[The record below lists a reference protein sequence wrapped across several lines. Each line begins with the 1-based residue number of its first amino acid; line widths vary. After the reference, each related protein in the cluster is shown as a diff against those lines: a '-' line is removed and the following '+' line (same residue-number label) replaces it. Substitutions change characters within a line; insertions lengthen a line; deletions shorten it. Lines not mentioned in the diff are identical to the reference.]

1 MKLPLLLALLATTS
15 AHAGPKPREHDGFF
29 LRLQPGIGV
38 LKAWTERP
46 ELRLSSNTLHLGLDV
61 GGVAA
66 RNFVV
71 FGRLYAQA
79 PTRPSVDT
87 AGGVTELSRWGGYLG
102 GAGAGVSY
110 YFADNFFATGALTL
124 SRQGFYQ
131 AQGAGFDLDSE
142 TGAALHAGI
151 GKEWWVSSNWA
162 LGVSLELLGAYL
174 PDAERTSHWRLGG
187 GAVQF
192 SATYN

>member
-1 MKLPLLLALLATTS
+1 MKLLFMVGLLTTTTAL
-15 AHAGPKPREHDGFF
+15 AGPQPREHDGFF

-38 LKAWTERP
+38 TKGWTERP
-46 ELRLSSNTLHLGLDV
+46 NLRLSTSTLNLSFDV

-71 FGRLYAQA
+71 FGRVYLAA
-79 PTRPSVDT
+79 PTRPTVDT
-87 AGGVTELSRWGGYLG
+87 AGGTTELVRWGGYLG
-102 GAGAGVSY
+102 GLGAGVSY

-131 AQGAGFDLDSE
+131 AQGAGFDLDSSVG
-142 TGAALHAGI
+142 TGLHAGI
-151 GKEWWVSSNWA
+151 GKEWWVSPNWA
-162 LGVSLELLGAYL
+162 LGVSLELLGGYL
-174 PDAERTSHWRLGG
+174 PDLERSSHWRVGG
-187 GAVQF
+187 GVVQF